1 MSGARFRR
9 MRWWDLDDVVEVEGP
24 SFGTDAWSREQV
36 LSELAQGRS
45 RCYLV
50 LRRTTV
56 GDAADA
62 AAGGCAGPAAEG
74 PLLGYLGVAV
84 HGPDAEVQTLAVA
97 PSARGQGL
105 GRALVTR
112 ARAVARAAGA
122 RRLGLE
128 VREDDPV
135 AVGLYAGAGF
145 TRSGRRPGYY
155 AARDGDGR
163 TAALLMDADLSDADL
178 SGPDLSEPDLSG
190 PDHLAPEPRLVDPG
204 AGE

>member
-1 MSGARFRR
+1 
-9 MRWWDLDDVVEVEGP
+9 MRWWDLDDVVAVEGP
-24 SFGTDAWSREQV
+24 SFGADAWSREQV

-45 RCYLV
+45 RRYLV
-50 LRRTTV
+50 LREAP
-56 GDAADA
+56 GEAPADI
-62 AAGGCAGPAAEG
+62 PAPATDG

-97 PSARGQGL
+97 PSARGRGL

-112 ARAVARAAGA
+112 ARAVAREAGA

-135 AVGLYAGAGF
+135 AVGLYTGAGF

-155 AARDGDGR
+155 AARDGSGR
-163 TAALLMDADLSDADL
+163 TAALLMDTELSDADL
-178 SGPDLSEPDLSG
+178 IAADLIAADL
-190 PDHLAPEPRLVDPG
+190 PAADRVDAG
-204 AGE
+204 ARP